1 MATLFPILSLALETR
16 DQIYYDKEKKA
27 QLAREESGSS
37 VTDGYDHDHS
47 IEDKSKE
54 NNHFRHHGRLGRGH
68 IRARYSLPV
77 QILRI
82 SHQVYEECTRVLFC
96 NNWFRFDVNAEAA
109 VAFLKALPKYQRN
122 LIRHLVFGR
131 DATGSD
137 DDDAG
142 RGLVKLLLDGGIDGL
157 RVYFA
162 DEYSDPSDCPSNFR
176 ARYVEPVP
184 VVREGYKLP
193 AGVVLKNVNAI
204 FEICHPKTDEEKR
217 DALEKFRRK

>member
-1 MATLFPILSLALETR
+1 MAEKMHVHTVTLWAPSDLHE
-16 DQIYYDKEKKA
+16 
-27 QLAREESGSS
+27 
-37 VTDGYDHDHS
+37 
-47 IEDKSKE
+47 
-54 NNHFRHHGRLGRGH
+54 
-68 IRARYSLPV
+68 PV
-77 QILRI
+77 NDWY
-82 SHQVYEECTRVLFC
+82 H
-96 NNWFRFDVNAEAA
+96 W
-109 VAFLKALPKYQRN
+109 P
-122 LIRHLVFGR
+122 
-131 DATGSD
+131 
-137 DDDAG
+137 AG